1 MQMHDNSEI
10 TEEQN
15 TDGDKWYQCPIC
27 NKDLAKYKTFSVSA
41 AVYIICPNCKNT
53 VEIKI

>member
-1 MQMHDNSEI
+1 MQMYDNSEI

-15 TDGDKWYQCPIC
+15 TDGDKCYHCPIC
-27 NKDLAKYKTFSVSA
+27 GNELAKYKTFSVSA
-41 AVYIICPNCKNT
+41 AVYIVCPSCKNS

>member
-1 MQMHDNSEI
+1 M

-15 TDGDKWYQCPIC
+15 TDGDKWYHCPIC
-27 NKDLAKYKTFSVSA
+27 DNELAKYKTFSVSA
-41 AVYIICPNCKNT
+41 AVYIVCPSCKNT